1 MAASAE
7 KTDPKLWDRIKSEV
21 TASDKGGKPGQ
32 WSARKA
38 QAVTKAYKEAGGGY
52 KGKKSDENSL
62 TQWSN
67 EEWDTKSG
75 KPSGETGERY
85 LPKKARS
92 SLSKDEYDR
101 STRKKRADTKDGK
114 QFSNQPKDVAEKSAA
129 ARKTGYKQ
137 GAASGGPTKAELMRR
152 AKSANI
158 RGRST
163 MSKEDLERALH
174 AA

>member
-21 TASDKGGKPGQ
+21 TASDKGGKAGQ

-38 QAVTKAYKEAGGGY
+38 QAATKAYKEAGGGY

-75 KPSGETGERY
+75 KPSGKTGERY

-129 ARKTGYKQ
+129 ARKAGTKQ
-137 GAASGGPTKAELMRR
+137 GRASGGPTKADLMRK

-163 MSKEDLERALH
+163 MSKDELEKALH